1 MDVTAI
7 ASASTALTQAQVAD
21 AAQTDVLKTAIDLQ
35 AAGVVQL
42 LEAVPQVEPAQPVE
56 NPPHLGNQVNTFA

>member
-1 MDVTAI
+1 MDVSSI

-21 AAQTDVLKTAIDLQ
+21 AVQTSTLKTAIDMQAASVLQLLQ
-35 AAGVVQL
+35 A
-42 LEAVPQVEPAQPVE
+42 VPPVAPAQPVE